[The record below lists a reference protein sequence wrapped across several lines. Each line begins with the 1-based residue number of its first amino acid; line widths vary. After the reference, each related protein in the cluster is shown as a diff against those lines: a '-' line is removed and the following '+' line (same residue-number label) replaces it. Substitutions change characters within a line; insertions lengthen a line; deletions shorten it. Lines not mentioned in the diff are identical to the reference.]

1 MLPFTKYSWTNTKY
15 SFQELFF
22 HHCKSFRGKYESGVN
37 QAINIGSLL
46 IDSEISLILKLLIF
60 WWFRSENHLKRLI
73 VMIKHLFNTIKIEI
87 ITNVLFI
94 NFTEKLMI
102 FQVTKPINPSNT
114 LLRTVWLWIWH
125 ISVTTLNLF
134 IYQKNLIKSILY
146 KIKNI
151 WCFSIYLILWVYF
164 FIKDKLAFIKK

>member
-1 MLPFTKYSWTNTKY
+1 MTFLFWHINFFTSWTKDFNSGSSNLFTHTDRQYMLPFTEYSWTNTKY
-15 SFQELFF
+15 SFQEFFF

-46 IDSEISLILKLLIF
+46 IDSEISLIFKLLIF

-114 LLRTVWLWIWH
+114 LLRTV
-125 ISVTTLNLF
+125 
-134 IYQKNLIKSILY
+134 
-146 KIKNI
+146 
-151 WCFSIYLILWVYF
+151 
-164 FIKDKLAFIKK
+164 